1 MEIKKTAMAGT
12 LESSDVQVTIEP
24 SENGIEIL
32 LESSVMRQFGRQIRA
47 VVKETLERLEV
58 TNARV
63 ALVDKRRPGL
73 HHKSPRGVCR
83 VPRLRKDRKLPV
95 GRCHPMSH
103 PNKKD

>member
-32 LESSVMRQFGRQIRA
+32 LESSIMRQFGRQIRA

-63 ALVDKRRPGL
+63 ALVDKGALDCTIKAPVEWAVFRA
-73 HHKSPRGVCR
+73 
-83 VPRLRKDRKLPV
+83 LRT
-95 GRCHPMSH
+95 
-103 PNKKD
+103 KKD